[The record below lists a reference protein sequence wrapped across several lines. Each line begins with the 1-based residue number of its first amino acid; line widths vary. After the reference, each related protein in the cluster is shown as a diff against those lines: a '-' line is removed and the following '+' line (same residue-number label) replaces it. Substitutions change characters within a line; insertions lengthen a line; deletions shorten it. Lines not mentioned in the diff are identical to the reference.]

1 MPRRVP
7 IRLVRL
13 LAVASAC
20 LLPAAAAQA
29 APPVNDLRTTPTK
42 VDLRWTSQSEFQ
54 SLVQASDWGE
64 ATTGPDDADPLP
76 SCTGSTGFRSMW
88 YSLEVKEAS
97 VLRVTVVSTD
107 PVRFQPVVNVI
118 SPLNEEVGCGL
129 ANDVRQGA
137 TANATAYVTPTP
149 DGKPQTYLIRV
160 AEVANNSP
168 SGGLP
173 SLTVRFA
180 AQDVTAPHVHVAE
193 SGKTTPA
200 PGVPT
205 TYDALGKNPTT
216 DDASQVDPGSAEW
229 EFHDELA
236 DGRDVTKLRA
246 GLRVNYTWI
255 SPGLHAVV
263 FRVSDFA
270 GNQSMYRFTTLVRDN
285 VRPDVKFS
293 LRPPVPGARRLRI
306 TVQASESV
314 HVRLLMTQ
322 LGRAKPLMKRDVDF
336 WGDGKHSRSVPLR
349 GAVRKGLLIISGY
362 ARDLAGNRTELPQ
375 CVVDPVTGQGRC
387 TAP

>member
-13 LAVASAC
+13 LAVACAC
-20 LLPAAAAQA
+20 LVPVASAQA
-29 APPVNDLRTTPTK
+29 APPVNDLPTTPTP
-42 VDLRWTSQSEFQ
+42 VTLLWTAQSEFQ
-54 SLVQASDWGE
+54 SLVQATDWGD
-64 ATTGPDDADPLP
+64 ATTGPEDADPLP

-107 PVRFQPVVNVI
+107 PVRFQPVVNVL
-118 SPLNEEVGCGL
+118 SPSREEVGCGL

-137 TANATAYVTPTP
+137 TANATAYVTPAA

-160 AEVANNSP
+160 AEVTNNSP

-173 SLTVRFA
+173 TLTVRFA
-180 AQDVTAPHVHVAE
+180 AQDVTPPHIRVRA
-193 SGKTTPA
+193 SDSTPA
-200 PGVPT
+200 PRVPT
-205 TYDALGKNPTT
+205 TYDAMGSNPTT
-216 DDASQVDPGSAEW
+216 DDASQVNPATAVW
-229 EFHDELA
+229 EFHDEFA
-236 DGRDVTKLRA
+236 AGGDNVQERK
-246 GLRVNYTWI
+246 GLRVNYTWR
-255 SPGLHAVV
+255 SPGPHDVV
-263 FRVSDFA
+263 FRVADFA
-270 GNQSMYRFTTLVRDN
+270 GNQSMYRFSTLVRDT

-293 LRPPVPGARRLRI
+293 LRPPEPGARRLRI
-306 TVQASESV
+306 TVRASESV
-314 HVRLLMTQ
+314 HVRLLVTQ
-322 LGRAKPLMKRDVDF
+322 VGRAKPLMRRDVDF
-336 WGDGKHSRSVPLR
+336 WGDRSHARSVPLR

-375 CVVDPVTGQGRC
+375 CIVDPVLGQGRC

>member
-13 LAVASAC
+13 LAVAGAC
-20 LLPAAAAQA
+20 LVPAAAAHAA
-29 APPVNDLRTTPTK
+29 APGNDIPTAATPVTLQ
-42 VDLRWTSQSEFQ
+42 WTAQSEFQ

-64 ATTGPDDADPLP
+64 ATTGPEDANPLP

-88 YSLEVKEAS
+88 YSLQVKEAA

-118 SPLNEEVGCGL
+118 SPAQEEVGCGL
-129 ANDVRQGA
+129 ANDVKQGA
-137 TANATAYVTPTP
+137 TANATAYVTPAVNGT
-149 DGKPQTYLIRV
+149 PQTYLIRV

-180 AQDVTAPHVHVAE
+180 AQDVTPPHIRV
-193 SGKTTPA
+193 SQSDTTPA

-216 DDASQVDPGSAEW
+216 DDASQVNPATALWD
-229 EFHDELA
+229 FHDKLA
-236 DGRDVTKLRA
+236 DGRDITKSRP
-246 GLRVNYTWI
+246 GLRVNYTWT
-255 SPGLHAVV
+255 SPGPHDVV

-270 GNQSMYRFTTLVRDN
+270 GNQSMYRFSTLVRDTT
-285 VRPDVKFS
+285 RPDVKFS
-293 LRPPVPGARRLRI
+293 LRPPEPGARRLRI
-306 TVQASESV
+306 TVHASESV

-336 WGDGKHSRSVPLR
+336 WGDRSQSRSVPLR

-375 CVVDPVTGQGRC
+375 CIVDPVTGQGRC